1 MVIFTYNLKA
11 ENMTHEQG
19 QVVAQILERFDFE
32 KVLKHMQS
40 VDWKWFDEVP
50 DMDDLKGTATRL
62 LVEAQMDPQEVVSM
76 GTGGFRV
83 YKLPWGLELTF
94 PIERS
99 GSF

>member
-1 MVIFTYNLKA
+1 
-11 ENMTHEQG
+11 MTQEQA
-19 QVVAQILERFDFE
+19 QVVAQILERFDFN
-32 KVLKHMQS
+32 KVLNHMRS
-40 VDWKWFDEVP
+40 VDWQWFDEVP

-94 PIERS
+94 SIERS

>member
-1 MVIFTYNLKA
+1 
-11 ENMTHEQG
+11 MTQEQA
-19 QVVAQILERFDFE
+19 QVVAQILERFDFD
-32 KVLKHMQS
+32 KVIKHMQS

-50 DMDDLKGTATRL
+50 DMDNIKGTATRL

-83 YKLPWGLELTF
+83 YKLPWGLELIF
-94 PIERS
+94 SIERS

>member
-1 MVIFTYNLKA
+1 M
-11 ENMTHEQG
+11 MTHKA

-40 VDWKWFDEVP
+40 VGWKWFDEVP
-50 DMDDLKGTATRL
+50 DMDDIKGTAARL

-83 YKLPWGLELTF
+83 YKLPWGIELTF
-94 PIERS
+94 SIERS